1 MKVLEMIFAT
11 LNEKKNRYISMKELI
26 KNLNKLQEKN
36 SELSLDLL
44 NEDLNTLIEANLLK
58 RVGESRYQKLYDDNF
73 LLGRF
78 YYSPKGKGSGIIGTC
93 VLNKELKQHF
103 YVDRKDMNNTL
114 HEDYVLFKETKENDR
129 RLNNARVIQVVK
141 RNETSIIGT
150 VLLSNLNETIFIS
163 DNNKYPIEFYIHQ
176 ELSKKSEIYDRV
188 IARVIPDINNRMTV
202 KITDV
207 LGFKLERESV
217 LKKIIEQHE
226 LKDEFPLK
234 VLQLAERLENGVTPE
249 EIARRTDYR
258 GEVIFTIDG
267 EDAKD
272 LDDAV
277 SIKKLENGNY
287 LLGVYIADVAH
298 YVRENSKID
307 KEAFERGTSVYL
319 VDTVLPMLPEKL
331 SNGLCSLTPHTD
343 KLTLNALMEIDTQ
356 GNVVNS
362 LFEESVIRSVTRLHY
377 GDVTRYL
384 NNEYPEYEKQEGTE
398 VTSALRAMHELTL
411 ILMEKRNKR
420 GTIDFDFPEAK
431 IILDGDTVVDVKP
444 YERGIGN
451 QLIEEFMIV
460 CNESVSEFF
469 HNQNIPFVY
478 RIHEKPSEDRIQGL
492 SDFLEKLGYKL
503 PEAEN
508 IEPKHLQAIL
518 NDVSGKEDE
527 KALQLLI
534 LQVMKQARYSE
545 MPKGHFGLATDFYS
559 HFTSPIRRYPDLMIH
574 RILKSY
580 VRKTLTSGDIDYL
593 SETLK
598 ERTKLCSKK
607 ERIAER
613 AENELRQDYKLEF
626 MVSKVGEKYTAT
638 ITSMSNGGFSIILPN
653 TVEGFVPLS
662 TISNKAKY
670 NEEMHRI
677 DIEDTSLLLGQSI
690 EVELIKVKPDSKEI
704 IFKFIKTC

>member
-26 KNLNKLQEKN
+26 KNFKKLKEAN
-36 SELSLDLL
+36 ELLSLDLL
-44 NEDLNTLIEANLLK
+44 HEDLNTLVNAGLLK
-58 RVGESRYQKLYDDNF
+58 EVGESRYQKLYDNKL
-73 LLGRF
+73 LLGKF

-93 VLNKELKQHF
+93 NSNKELKQHF
-103 YVDRKDMNNTL
+103 YVDKKDMNNVL
-114 HEDYVLFKETKENDR
+114 HEDYILFKKTKDNEK
-129 RLNNARVIQVVK
+129 RLSNARIIQVIK

-150 VLLSNLNETIFIS
+150 VLLSNSNETIFIS

-176 ELSKKSEIYDRV
+176 EISKKSEIYDRV
-188 IARVIPDINNRMTV
+188 IAKVIPDINNRVTV

-217 LKKIIEQHE
+217 LKRIIEQHD

-234 VLQLAERLENGVTPE
+234 VLQLAERLENGVTAE
-249 EIARRTDYR
+249 EIARRSDYR
-258 GEVIFTIDG
+258 GETIFTIDS

-277 SIKKLENGNY
+277 SIDKLDNGNY

-298 YVRENSKID
+298 YVKENGKID

-384 NNEYPEYEKQEGTE
+384 NNEYPEYEKKEGVA
-398 VTSALRAMHELTL
+398 VTTSLRYMHELTL

-460 CNESVSEFF
+460 CNETVSEFF

-492 SDFLEKLGYKL
+492 SDFLEKIGYKL

-580 VRKTLTSGDIDYL
+580 VNKSLTSGEIDYL

-626 MVSKVGEKYTAT
+626 MLPKIGEQYTAT

-677 DIEDTSLLLGQSI
+677 DIEDSFLLLGQSI

-704 IFKFIKTC
+704 VFKFLKNI